1 MRSVQELSTFCKI
14 DNLKHKSEYEQGMN
28 AIVEGLGAN
37 EEVLYISATKC
48 VMFKNNF
55 VLNCALIAVTNK
67 QRLIVGGQQ
76 KKMFKT
82 IYSTNSYDA
91 DKVSS
96 ASVVKVAVGATIKI
110 ETVAHDDFTCFFA
123 DIETAANV
131 SNELTNAIEESKSTK
146 NGVNNAVSSA
156 DELKKFKD
164 LLDMGVITQEEFD
177 AKKKQLLGL

>member
-1 MRSVQELSTFCKI
+1 MRSVQELLTFCKI
-14 DNLKHKSEYEQGMN
+14 DTHKHKSEYEQGIN
-28 AIVEGLGAN
+28 AIVEGLGTS

-48 VMFKNNF
+48 VMFKNNS
-55 VLNCALIAVTNK
+55 VLNCALIAITNK

-110 ETVAHDDFTCFFA
+110 ETVAHDDFTCFFN
-123 DIETAANV
+123 DIETATKV
-131 SNELTNAIEESKSTK
+131 SNELTNAIEESKSAK
-146 NGVNNAVSSA
+146 NGANNAA
-156 DELKKFKD
+156 TAMDELKKLKE
-164 LLDMGVITQEEFD
+164 LLDMGIVSQEEFD